1 MRSAL
6 ESRIAGRLHGTTMRR
21 ARFPPPRPI
30 LRFLVA
36 AACAASTGHSGCRR
50 GEAAD
55 PGPAKPPAATRLGL
69 SVADSS
75 DPRIDALRAA
85 AADAHVELVVG
96 GKGVKPQPLQVAKL
110 LQTKVAALLL
120 VPSSPDLLHEI
131 DRTASAKSVALVAI
145 GRGNGRIG
153 AWVGLRSAT
162 LAKEAGEAAG
172 RALLAAGCTKP
183 RLIVL
188 ESSRWPETSRRIEAT
203 LQGIAAACGGVEV
216 VVRLTE
222 CEEQAETERLLDQ
235 GLPHTVAFDALV
247 AADPGPTAA
256 AWSAL
261 ARIPSREH
269 AFVVGVSDDDALVE
283 KARAAASR
291 LVVVAWKRSDLGA
304 KAIDAALAAAKGD
317 RARSLQE
324 VSATVVGAGR

>member
-6 ESRIAGRLHGTTMRR
+6 ESRFAGRLHGTTMRR
-21 ARFPPPRPI
+21 ARFPPPRPF
-30 LRFLVA
+30 LRILVA
-36 AACAASTGHSGCRR
+36 AACAASTGLPGCRR

-55 PGPAKPPAATRLGL
+55 PGAAEPPAATRLGL
-69 SVADSS
+69 SIADLS

-96 GKGVKPQPLQVAKL
+96 GKGVKPQPQQVAEL
-110 LQTKVAALLL
+110 LQAKVAALLL

-131 DRTASAKSVALVAI
+131 GQTASAKSVALVAI
-145 GRGNGRIG
+145 GRGDGRVG
-153 AWVGLRSAT
+153 AWVGLKSAT

-183 RLIVL
+183 RVIVL
-188 ESSRWPETSRRIEAT
+188 ESSRWPETARRIEAT

-216 VVRLTE
+216 VVRLTQ
-222 CEEQAETERLLDQ
+222 CEEQTETERLLDQ
-235 GLPHTVAFDALV
+235 GLPHTVEFDALV
-247 AADPGPTAA
+247 AADPAPTEAA
-256 AWSAL
+256 FRAL
-261 ARIPSREH
+261 ARIPSRER

-283 KARAAASR
+283 KARAAGSR
-291 LVVVAWKRSDLGA
+291 LVVVAWKRSELGA

>member
-1 MRSAL
+1 MRTV
-6 ESRIAGRLHGTTMRR
+6 RL
-21 ARFPPPRPI
+21 PPPRAV
-30 LRFLVA
+30 LGVLLAVA
-36 AACAASTGHSGCRR
+36 GAAWPGISGCRR
-50 GEAAD
+50 SEAAD
-55 PGPAKPPAATRLGL
+55 PASAKAPAATRLGL

-75 DPRIDALRAA
+75 DPRIEALRAA

-96 GKGVKPQPLQVAKL
+96 GKGVKPQPLQVAEL
-110 LQTKVAALLL
+110 LQAKVAALLL

-145 GRGNGRIG
+145 GRGDGRVG
-153 AWVGLRSAT
+153 AWVGLKSAT

-183 RLIVL
+183 RVIVL
-188 ESSRWPETSRRIEAT
+188 ESSRWPETTRRIEPT

-216 VVRLTE
+216 VMRLTE
-222 CEEQAETERLLDQ
+222 CEGQAETERLLDE
-235 GLPHTVAFDALV
+235 GLPRTVPFDALV

-256 AWSAL
+256 AWNAL
-261 ARIPSREH
+261 ARIPSRGH

-283 KARAAASR
+283 KARAAGSH
-291 LVVVAWKRSDLGA
+291 LVVVAWKRSELGA

-317 RARSLQE
+317 RAHSLQE
-324 VSATVVGAGR
+324 VSATVVSAGR

>member
-1 MRSAL
+1 
-6 ESRIAGRLHGTTMRR
+6 MRR
-21 ARFPPPRPI
+21 ARLPPPRAV
-30 LRFLVA
+30 LGVLLAVA
-36 AACAASTGHSGCRR
+36 GAAWPGISGCRR

-55 PGPAKPPAATRLGL
+55 PGPAKAPAVLRLGL
-69 SVADSS
+69 SIADLS

-85 AADAHVELVVG
+85 AADAHVELMVG
-96 GKGVKPQPLQVAKL
+96 GKGVKPQPLQVAEL
-110 LQTKVAALLL
+110 LQAKVAALLL

-145 GRGNGRIG
+145 GRGDGRVG

-183 RLIVL
+183 RVIVL

-222 CEEQAETERLLDQ
+222 CEGQAETERLLDE
-235 GLPHTVAFDALV
+235 GLPRTVAFDALV
-247 AADPGPTAA
+247 AAEPGPTAA

-261 ARIPSREH
+261 ARTPSKDH

-283 KARAAASR
+283 KARAAGSR